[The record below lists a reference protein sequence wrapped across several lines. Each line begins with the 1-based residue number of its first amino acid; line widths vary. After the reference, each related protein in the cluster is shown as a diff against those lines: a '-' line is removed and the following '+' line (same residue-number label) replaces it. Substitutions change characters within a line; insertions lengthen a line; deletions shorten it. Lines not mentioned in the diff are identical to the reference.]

1 VAWSETFSACVHSC
15 RNSTRLA
22 FIAVKMWL
30 LIAFIVIVVL
40 YIILGFICGFD
51 FGKCGNDKK

>member
-1 VAWSETFSACVHSC
+1 MLMKQFSNTPFVV
-15 RNSTRLA
+15 
-22 FIAVKMWL
+22 AVKMWL

>member
-1 VAWSETFSACVHSC
+1 
-15 RNSTRLA
+15 
-22 FIAVKMWL
+22 MWL